1 MEVGYV
7 LFNLE
12 SGTKKTFMERIKKI
26 RAVKEAHLVIGN
38 FDAVAKIESENIE
51 DLEKVYLNEIESI
64 TGAMNSRLHFV
75 ACPRTR
81 K

>member
-12 SGTKKTFMERIKKI
+12 PRTKKTFMEKI
-26 RAVKEAHLVIGN
+26 RKIKAVKEAHLLIGI
-38 FDAVAKIESENIE
+38 FDAIAKIESENIE
-51 DLEKVYLNEIESI
+51 DIEKVYLNEIDNI
-64 TGAMNSRLHFV
+64 AGIMNSRIHFV

>member
-7 LFNLE
+7 LFNIKPAA
-12 SGTKKTFMERIKKI
+12 KKSFMAKI
-26 RAVKEAHLVIGN
+26 RKIKAVKDVHLVIGI
-38 FDAVAKIESENIE
+38 FDAIARIEAESIN
-51 DLEKVYLNEIESI
+51 DLEKVYLNEIDNI
-64 TGAMNSRLHFV
+64 PGIMNSRLHLV